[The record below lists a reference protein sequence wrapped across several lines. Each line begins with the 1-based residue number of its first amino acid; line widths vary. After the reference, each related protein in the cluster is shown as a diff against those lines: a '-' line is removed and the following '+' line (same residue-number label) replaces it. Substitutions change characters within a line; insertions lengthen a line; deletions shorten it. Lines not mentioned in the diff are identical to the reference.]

1 MNADAADSE
10 RWKAELL
17 TFAQV
22 RAELLAVVV
31 ANHPEFTLE
40 EAERMLREAGL
51 KPVRDVRHINCVEDA
66 TLGGN
71 SRIAALR

>member
-22 RAELLAVVV
+22 RAELLAVVM

-40 EAERMLREAGL
+40 EAERMLRGRILNRPGMAG
-51 KPVRDVRHINCVEDA
+51 
-66 TLGGN
+66 T
-71 SRIAALR
+71 